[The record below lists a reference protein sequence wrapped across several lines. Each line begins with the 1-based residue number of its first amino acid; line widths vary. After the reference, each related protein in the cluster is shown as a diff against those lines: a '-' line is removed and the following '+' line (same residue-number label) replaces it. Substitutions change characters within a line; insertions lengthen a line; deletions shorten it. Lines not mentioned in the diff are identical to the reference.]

1 MRLLQLIRHL
11 HSFRSARA
19 IADFPV
25 KGLACNSKEAGPG
38 SVFVAVKG
46 AAADGRGFI
55 GEAFANGAGA
65 VITGY
70 GSGYHGVL
78 RSRASLI
85 EVPDARKALSRLAA
99 EYHGRPA
106 GRMKV
111 IGVTGTNGKTTITY
125 LIEAILK
132 RYRAVPAVIGTVN
145 YRYGGKV
152 FPSKN
157 TTPGPLALHAL
168 LRRMLRS
175 GASHTVM
182 EVSSHALDQ
191 DRVADIDFSA
201 AVFTNLTQDHLD
213 YHRDFAGYFAA
224 KAKLF
229 SGLPASA
236 AAIVNT
242 DDPYGRRLR
251 SLTRARLVTY
261 AIRRNAAVRAKKISL
276 GVGGSSF
283 ILEASGAR
291 VRITTPLIGI
301 HNVYNALAAAAWA
314 ISEGIPLDVVRGALA
329 DFSRVPGR
337 LEKVEGG
344 KGFSVFVD
352 YAHTDDALKNVLT
365 ALRQI
370 CRGRLIVVF
379 GCGGDRDRT
388 KRPKMG
394 RVAGR
399 LADAAIITND
409 NPRSEPPEEII
420 RAIVSGM
427 SGRRYRVI
435 PDRRQAIGAALAQ
448 ARGGDCVLIAGK
460 GHEDYQI
467 TGKVVAKF
475 DDRKVAREC
484 LRSKR

>member
-1 MRLLQLIRHL
+1 MRLLQLINHL

-19 IADFPV
+19 IGDFSV
-25 KGLACNSKEAGPG
+25 RGLACNSKEVRPG

-70 GSGYHGVL
+70 GSGYRGAL
-78 RSRASLI
+78 NRRASLI
-85 EVPDARKALSRLAA
+85 EVPDARKALSLLAA
-99 EYHGRPA
+99 EYYGRPA
-106 GRMKV
+106 GKMRV
-111 IGVTGTNGKTTITY
+111 IGVTGTNGKTTVTY
-125 LIEAILK
+125 LIEAIL
-132 RYRAVPAVIGTVN
+132 RGHRAVPAVIGTVN

-168 LRRMLRS
+168 LKRMLRS

-191 DRVADIDFSA
+191 ERAGNIDFSA
-201 AVFTNLTQDHLD
+201 AIFTNLTRDHLD
-213 YHRDFAGYFAA
+213 YHKDFARYFAA

-229 SGLPASA
+229 SGLPASST
-236 AAIVNT
+236 AIVNA

-251 SLTRARLVTY
+251 ALTRARFVTY
-261 AIRRNAAVRAKKISL
+261 AIRRDAAVRAKKISL

-283 ILEASGAR
+283 ILEAGGAR

-301 HNVYNALAAAAWA
+301 HNVYNILAAAAWA
-314 ISEGIPLDVVRGALA
+314 ISEGISLDTIRGALA

-352 YAHTDDALKNVLT
+352 YAHTDDALENVLT

-399 LADAAIITND
+399 LADSVIITND
-409 NPRSEPPEEII
+409 NPRSEDPAAII
-420 RAIVSGM
+420 RAITGGM
-427 SGRRYRVI
+427 SGRRYQVI
-435 PDRRQAIGAALAQ
+435 PDRREAIRAAF
-448 ARGGDCVLIAGK
+448 ARARRGDCVLIAGK

-467 TGKVVAKF
+467 MGKIVTKF

-484 LRSKR
+484 LRSMR